1 MLIRTC
7 SPQRLFV
14 AIATVSL
21 IYGVYHFHHRA
32 ISPSGADLK
41 LPDGAVNAGKSA
53 AGTAALRDD
62 VIPVLDDRWTKFHEK
77 LASEISAADQTEVSY
92 PP

>member
-7 SPQRLFV
+7 SPQRLV
-14 AIATVSL
+14 VSITTLSL

-32 ISPSGADLK
+32 ISPPVADRK

-53 AGTAALRDD
+53 AGTAALRGD
-62 VIPVLDDRWTKFHEK
+62 VTPVLDDRWTNFHKK
-77 LASEISAADQTEVSY
+77 LASEISAADETEVSY
-92 PP
+92 PA